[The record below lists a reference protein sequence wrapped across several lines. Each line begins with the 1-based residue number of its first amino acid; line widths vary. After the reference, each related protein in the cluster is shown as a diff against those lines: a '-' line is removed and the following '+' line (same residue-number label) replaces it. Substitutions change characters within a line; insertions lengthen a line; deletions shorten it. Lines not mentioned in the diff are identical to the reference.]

1 MKFEEKRREKIK
13 AGVLQ
18 CFLLTG
24 KDLQSDSEE
33 ATIRKMQMKI
43 LTEKLTEEPYPV
55 DHILSA
61 ITEHS
66 RQSKWEPHF
75 SDLIKILDSKKE
87 KNIDI
92 ELENRWNYFLDF
104 AFCPDFYRTEP
115 LEDWAY
121 DIKKSLGAKRIEQ
134 APESEIVWIK
144 KEFMDMAE
152 RQLRGQIEV
161 YGDTRRNWVK
171 IGGRMQL
178 QSPTKSS
185 MLKLSDTLA
194 SFQIKEA

>member
-24 KDLQSDSEE
+24 RDLQSDSEE
-33 ATIRKMQMKI
+33 AKMRQMQMKI

-55 DHILSA
+55 DQILSA
-61 ITEHS
+61 ITEYS
-66 RQSKWEPHF
+66 RQSKWEPHY
-75 SDLIKILDSKKE
+75 SDLIKILDSKKN
-87 KNIDI
+87 KNINF
-92 ELENRWNYFLDF
+92 ELENRWNYFLDH
-104 AFCPDFYRTEP
+104 AFCPDFYRSKP
-115 LEDWAY
+115 LEHWAY
-121 DIKKSLGAKRIEQ
+121 DIKKSLGERRIEQ
-134 APESEIVWIK
+134 APESELHWIK
-144 KEFMDMAE
+144 KEFMVMAE

-161 YGDTRRNWVK
+161 YGDQRNWVE

-178 QSPTKSS
+178 QSPKKSS

>member
-33 ATIRKMQMKI
+33 AKMRKMQIKI

-55 DHILSA
+55 DQILSA

-75 SDLIKILDSKKE
+75 SDLIKILDSRKE
-87 KNIDI
+87 KNIDF

-104 AFCPDFYRTEP
+104 AFCPDFYQTKP

-134 APESEIVWIK
+134 VPESELVWIK
-144 KEFMDMAE
+144 KEFMAMAE
-152 RQLRGQIEV
+152 RQLRGQLEI
-161 YGDTRRNWVK
+161 YGDQRNWVEM
-171 IGGRMQL
+171 GGRMQL
-178 QSPTKSS
+178 QSPKKPS

-194 SFQIKEA
+194 TFQIKEG

>member
-1 MKFEEKRREKIK
+1 MKFEAKRREKIK

-24 KDLQSDSEE
+24 KDLQSDSE
-33 ATIRKMQMKI
+33 ASKMRQMQMKV
-43 LTEKLTEEPYPV
+43 LVEKLTEEPYPA
-55 DHILSA
+55 DQILSA

-87 KNIDI
+87 KNIDS
-92 ELENRWNYFLDF
+92 ELENRWNYFLDH
-104 AFCPDFYRTEP
+104 AFCPEFYRTEP

-121 DIKKSLGAKRIEQ
+121 DIKKSLGERRIEQ
-134 APESEIVWIK
+134 APESELHWIK

-152 RQLRGQIEV
+152 RQIRGQIEV
-161 YGDTRRNWVK
+161 YGDTRNWVE
-171 IGGRMQL
+171 INGRMKL
-178 QSPTKSS
+178 ESPKKSS

>member
-1 MKFEEKRREKIK
+1 MKFKTKRREKIK

-24 KDLQSDSEE
+24 KDLQSDSE
-33 ATIRKMQMKI
+33 ASKMRQMQMKV
-43 LTEKLTEEPYPV
+43 LVEKLTEEPYPA
-55 DHILSA
+55 DQILSA

-87 KNIDI
+87 KNIDS
-92 ELENRWNYFLDF
+92 ELENRWNYFLDH

-121 DIKKSLGAKRIEQ
+121 DIKKSLGSKRIEQ
-134 APESEIVWIK
+134 APESELHWIK
-144 KEFMDMAE
+144 KEFMVMAE

-161 YGDTRRNWVK
+161 YGDQRNWVK
-171 IGGRMQL
+171 INGRLQL
-178 QSPTKSS
+178 QSPNKPS

-194 SFQIKEA
+194 NFQIKEA

>member
-1 MKFEEKRREKIK
+1 MKFDEKRREKIK

-24 KDLQSDSEE
+24 RDLQSDSEE
-33 ATIRKMQMKI
+33 AKMRQMQMKI

-55 DHILSA
+55 DQILSA

-87 KNIDI
+87 KNIDQW
-92 ELENRWNYFLDF
+92 LENRWNYFLDF

-121 DIKKSLGAKRIEQ
+121 DIKKSLGERRIEQ
-134 APESEIVWIK
+134 APESELVWIK

-152 RQLRGQIEV
+152 RQLRGQLEV
-161 YGDTRRNWVK
+161 YGGTRNWVK
-171 IGGRMQL
+171 IGGRIQL
-178 QSPTKSS
+178 KSPKKSS

-194 SFQIKEA
+194 TFQIKEG